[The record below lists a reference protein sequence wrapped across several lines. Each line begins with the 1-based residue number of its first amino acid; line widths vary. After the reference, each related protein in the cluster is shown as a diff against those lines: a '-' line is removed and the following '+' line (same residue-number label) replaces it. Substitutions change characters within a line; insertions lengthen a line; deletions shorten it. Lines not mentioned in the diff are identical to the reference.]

1 VEKHPDCQPSR
12 TVTMDG
18 GDYDDG
24 DANEQFE
31 RKGIDD

>member
-1 VEKHPDCQPSR
+1 
-12 TVTMDG
+12 MDG

-31 RKGIDD
+31 RKGIYDVNLLGLWSTDFGL